1 MDKYVK
7 KIHNVFSLEKD
18 TNEYSYVVLKNKL
31 TIFFI
36 KNDTS
41 QTGSALLYV
50 NTGSKDNP
58 EDTLGLAHFL
68 EHMLFMG
75 SEMFPG
81 SALFQNEIK
90 KNNAFTNAFTS
101 ETSTQYYFSSPTNF
115 MYLLTIFSNFF
126 IKPLFD
132 IKYVE
137 KEVNAVNSEH
147 NKNISSDMWKLHN
160 ISKQFFK
167 NKERQ
172 KFSTGTKQTLL
183 PDNDISK
190 LRDKLV
196 NFYTTHY
203 SANKMVLFVSINK
216 TNNYDNE
223 IIKLFEQIPI
233 RDVKLEPY
241 IAKYKK
247 YKHKFELI
255 KVKTNNDNFLTLY
268 WHLKH
273 TKPYNNSYHI
283 LCYILNNIDNGLQS
297 YLEKTGYCFSSN
309 AFIDD
314 YFDNSCIILISIQ
327 MTDNGIDKWEYILYF
342 VYMYIDYLLKNTDIY
357 DIFYT
362 EYKKMILLSANTLEN
377 IDGLSLC
384 TGYANTYDTYKLDFS
399 LLPIASVLIGK
410 LNKCKKHYVK
420 CLKNMTLQKVKAIL
434 TSPILTLKPNKQDI
448 HYNTNYEHR
457 KLKINSFEI
466 TNFSLPKT
474 NPYIE
479 YEGILPYVAINEPYK
494 KINTNVNNIYYI
506 QKNIFN
512 TPAICMMINVKCNKY
527 NIKIFIEKYLFFS
540 YITKIN
546 EVLIDKLESAQHV
559 FNIYNTTDGFSIIIH
574 SHNSIHNI
582 SDLFKKYIDLFY
594 TANTLDIEIYKNT
607 YTQMKL
613 RIDDYLHSGSYTM
626 LSPEFIHM
634 INSNRYTYDTLSKYI
649 DAYSPENISKTFI
662 NDTIKYISSGSIIS
676 VFNGSIKINDV
687 QSIINILERHIEY
700 KQIKQDENINSGSTD
715 KIIKTITNNN
725 IHNKEYAI
733 SYGIY
738 VGNIK
743 EKGEWENDF
752 LLMNMLSTYI
762 HNHFFDLLRTEKQIG
777 YVVSAH
783 TLNINTTDNP
793 HIYMV
798 FTAQSTISELYK
810 IIEEYIKENFL
821 NVITAITQDEFNIS
835 IQSIETQLKEKP
847 KNVFE
852 DCSYMYGVIMS
863 TPDLIYST
871 DLETLIKNRMN
882 RKNILI
888 EKLNKLTIT
897 DLINFSKKIYKNNRS
912 VIHIIPKKMK

>member
-1 MDKYVK
+1 MDKYIK

-18 TNEYSYVVLKNKL
+18 TNEYSYITLKNGL
-31 TIFFI
+31 TVFFI

-41 QTGSALLYV
+41 QTESALLYV
-50 NTGSKDNP
+50 NIGSKDNP

-81 SALFQNEIK
+81 SALFQNEIT

-101 ETSTQYYFSSPTNF
+101 ETSTQYFFSAPTNF

-147 NKNISSDMWKLHN
+147 NKNISSDMWKLYN

-167 NKERQ
+167 NKEKR
-172 KFSTGTKQTLL
+172 KFATGTKQTLL

-190 LRDKLV
+190 LRDKLI
-196 NFYTTHY
+196 NFYTKYY
-203 SANKMVLFVSINK
+203 SANKMVLYISMNK
-216 TNNYDNE
+216 SNTYDKE
-223 IIKLFEQIPI
+223 IIKLFEQIPTH
-233 RDVKLEPY
+233 DVKSEPHT
-241 IAKYKK
+241 AKFK
-247 YKHKFELI
+247 KHKQNFELI
-255 KVKTNNDNFLTLY
+255 KVKTNNDNFLNLY

-273 TKPYNNSYHI
+273 TKPHNNSYNI
-283 LCYILNNIDNGLQS
+283 LCYILNNVDNGLQS
-297 YLEKTGYCFSSN
+297 YLEKTGYCFFSN
-309 AFIDD
+309 AFVDD
-314 YFDNSCIILISIQ
+314 YFDDCCIISISIQ
-327 MTDNGIDKWEYILYF
+327 MTDNGIEKWEYILYY
-342 VYMYIDYLLKNTDIY
+342 VYMYIDYLLKNLDIY
-357 DIFYT
+357 DNFYT
-362 EYKKMILLSANTLEN
+362 EIKKMVLLSANTLEN

-384 TGYANTYDTYKLDFS
+384 TEYANIYDTHKLDFS
-399 LLPIASVLIGK
+399 LLPIASILIGK

-420 CLKNMTLQKVKAIL
+420 CLKNMTLQKVKVIL
-434 TSPILTLKPNKQDI
+434 TSPLLTLKPNKQDI
-448 HYNTNYEHR
+448 YYNTHYEHR
-457 KLKINSFEI
+457 KLKINSFES
-466 TNFSLPKT
+466 TTFSLPKT

-479 YEGILPYVAINEPYK
+479 YEGVLPYVAIDTPYK
-494 KINTNVNNIYYI
+494 RIETKFNNIFYI

-512 TPAICMMINVKCNKY
+512 TPAICVMINVKCNKY
-527 NIKIFIEKYLFFS
+527 NIKTFIEKYLFFS
-540 YITKIN
+540 YITKLN
-546 EVLIDKLESAQHV
+546 EVLITKLESAQHV
-559 FNIYNTTDGFSIIIH
+559 FNIYNAIDGFSLIIH
-574 SHNSIHNI
+574 SHNGIHNI

-594 TANTLDIEIYKNT
+594 TKNTLDMEIYKNT

-613 RIDDYLHSGSYTM
+613 KIDNYLHSGSYTM

-634 INSNRYTYDTLSKYI
+634 INSNRYTYNTISKYI

-662 NDTIKYISSGSIIS
+662 SDTIKYLTNGSIIG

-687 QSIINILERHIEY
+687 QSITDILERYIKY
-700 KQIKQDENINSGSTD
+700 TQIKQDENINFIPAD
-715 KIIKTITNNN
+715 KTITNNN

-733 SYGIY
+733 SYGMYI
-738 VGNIK
+738 GNIK
-743 EKGEWENDF
+743 EEGEWENDY
-752 LLMNMLSTYI
+752 LLINMLNTYT

-777 YVVSAH
+777 YVVSTH

-810 IIEEYIKENFL
+810 IIEEYIKDNFL
-821 NVITAITQDEFNIS
+821 NVINSITQDEFNIS
-835 IQSIETQLKEKP
+835 KQSIETYLKEQP
-847 KNVFE
+847 KNIFE
-852 DCSYMYGVIMS
+852 DCSYMYSTIIS

-871 DLETLIKNRMN
+871 DIDTLIKNRMN
-882 RKNILI
+882 RKNMLI
-888 EKLNKLTIT
+888 KTLNKLTLN
-897 DLINFSKKIYKNNRS
+897 DLIIFSKKIYKNNRS
-912 VIHIIPKKMK
+912 VIHIQPKKMKN

>member
-1 MDKYVK
+1 M
-7 KIHNVFSLEKD
+7 
-18 TNEYSYVVLKNKL
+18 
-31 TIFFI
+31 
-36 KNDTS
+36 
-41 QTGSALLYV
+41 
-50 NTGSKDNP
+50 
-58 EDTLGLAHFL
+58 
-68 EHMLFMG
+68 
-75 SEMFPG
+75 
-81 SALFQNEIK
+81 
-90 KNNAFTNAFTS
+90 
-101 ETSTQYYFSSPTNF
+101 
-115 MYLLTIFSNFF
+115 
-126 IKPLFD
+126 
-132 IKYVE
+132 
-137 KEVNAVNSEH
+137 
-147 NKNISSDMWKLHN
+147 
-160 ISKQFFK
+160 
-167 NKERQ
+167 
-172 KFSTGTKQTLL
+172 
-183 PDNDISK
+183 
-190 LRDKLV
+190 
-196 NFYTTHY
+196 
-203 SANKMVLFVSINK
+203 
-216 TNNYDNE
+216 
-223 IIKLFEQIPI
+223 
-233 RDVKLEPY
+233 
-241 IAKYKK
+241 
-247 YKHKFELI
+247 
-255 KVKTNNDNFLTLY
+255 
-268 WHLKH
+268 
-273 TKPYNNSYHI
+273 
-283 LCYILNNIDNGLQS
+283 
-297 YLEKTGYCFSSN
+297 
-309 AFIDD
+309 
-314 YFDNSCIILISIQ
+314 
-327 MTDNGIDKWEYILYF
+327 
-342 VYMYIDYLLKNTDIY
+342 
-357 DIFYT
+357 
-362 EYKKMILLSANTLEN
+362 
-377 IDGLSLC
+377 
-384 TGYANTYDTYKLDFS
+384 
-399 LLPIASVLIGK
+399 
-410 LNKCKKHYVK
+410 
-420 CLKNMTLQKVKAIL
+420 
-434 TSPILTLKPNKQDI
+434 
-448 HYNTNYEHR
+448 
-457 KLKINSFEI
+457 
-466 TNFSLPKT
+466 
-474 NPYIE
+474 
-479 YEGILPYVAINEPYK
+479 
-494 KINTNVNNIYYI
+494 
-506 QKNIFN
+506 
-512 TPAICMMINVKCNKY
+512 
-527 NIKIFIEKYLFFS
+527 
-540 YITKIN
+540 
-546 EVLIDKLESAQHV
+546 ESAQHV